1 MCQNVPKKREWHHED
16 AIASTGLEFKH
27 YKEVIENRAIY
38 YGDIADRNIML
49 EVARDGIIIRL
60 VDSPVESLK
69 QDGMYVENEG
79 VSKRAIQKAV
89 EVLTTLED
97 VGE

>member
-49 EVARDGIIIRL
+49 
-60 VDSPVESLK
+60 
-69 QDGMYVENEG
+69 
-79 VSKRAIQKAV
+79 KA
-89 EVLTTLED
+89 
-97 VGE
+97 